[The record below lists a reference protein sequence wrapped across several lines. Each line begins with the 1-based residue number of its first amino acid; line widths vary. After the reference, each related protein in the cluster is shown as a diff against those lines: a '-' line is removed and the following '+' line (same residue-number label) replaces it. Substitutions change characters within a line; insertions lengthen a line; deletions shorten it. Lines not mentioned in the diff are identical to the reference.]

1 VTTNVIS
8 ARVDLDWTRYANP
21 AVQTNQTPLIL
32 NFMDR
37 LLARLSTRPGVQ
49 SVALASNI
57 PLNRNQPFQVPF
69 QIRGQDVAADRL
81 PKADLTAVSSNYFQ
95 TIGIPLIRGSVFSD
109 AARDTAQQSVL
120 ISQRLAWANWP
131 GKEAIGQ
138 QLSIDNGTHWLTVG
152 GIVGDVHQNSLS
164 KDVTDEIYLP
174 LFNPQN
180 TGTDTRVLVRTASD
194 PTPMGNAIRDAVR
207 EIDNRQPVVS
217 IQTLADLRGAKLSE
231 PRVTTALLVS
241 FAVLALIITGA
252 GLAGV
257 IAYGVTQ
264 RVNEIGIRVAL
275 GAERPS
281 IVWLVMRQGLV
292 VAILGLF
299 VGVGLSLGLTKLM
312 SSLLYATPATDILT
326 FVGVAL
332 LLVGIAALAC
342 ALPARRALHID
353 PIQALRI
360 R

>member
-1 VTTNVIS
+1 
-8 ARVDLDWTRYANP
+8 
-21 AVQTNQTPLIL
+21 
-32 NFMDR
+32 
-37 LLARLSTRPGVQ
+37 
-49 SVALASNI
+49 
-57 PLNRNQPFQVPF
+57 
-69 QIRGQDVAADRL
+69 
-81 PKADLTAVSSNYFQ
+81 
-95 TIGIPLIRGSVFSD
+95 
-109 AARDTAQQSVL
+109 
-120 ISQRLAWANWP
+120 
-131 GKEAIGQ
+131 
-138 QLSIDNGTHWLTVG
+138 LTVG